1 MTFKLKERIVGLA
14 LAAALLPVL
23 VMSILIYTKKAQIR
37 DMIEDEMD
45 TMSRET
51 IAQTAL
57 DVYYMCEAV
66 NELIQ
71 QKVGYDL
78 NVARKVM
85 NERGHVDLSEN
96 KIAWKTINQFTKEE
110 TSVDLPKMMIGGV
123 WLGQNADFL
132 QQTPVV
138 DTVKDLIGGTCTI
151 FQRINDKGDMLRV
164 ATNVKKLDSTRAIGT
179 YIPAVNPDGTPNPV
193 VSTVMGGN
201 TFRGRAYVVNDW
213 YLTAYEPIK
222 TDMSEIIGLLYVGV
236 KQESVESLRKAIMD
250 IKIGKTGYVG
260 VIGASGSL
268 KGHYIVSKDG
278 KRDGE
283 DIWNNKDPE
292 NNAFF
297 IQEIVKKALGLKK
310 GQVAYQ
316 SYAWKNEG
324 ESRSRPKTSAFTYF
338 KPWDWIISAGMYDD
352 DYLEAKRKVE
362 GGLTALLSGVWI
374 GGLIILVLVGSLA
387 VLLAGKMAN
396 PITKI
401 TEIAQKIAK
410 GDLLS
415 AANAVETLTGSGGS
429 DQRTE
434 NDALT
439 TARDETGKLL
449 SAIRSMTQN
458 LNALVGQVQKSCIQ
472 FVSTATEIAAS
483 SREQEATVNEFGAST
498 NEIVSSSKQISA
510 TSRQLVETMEQ
521 VSGMSENTALLAGSG
536 QSGLVDMGST
546 MERLEDATRSIS
558 SKLSIIN
565 EKANNI
571 NTVVVTITKIAD
583 QTNLLSLN
591 AGIEAEKAGE
601 YGLGFSVVAREIRRL
616 ADQTAISSYDIEK
629 MVKEMQSAVSS
640 GVMEMDKFTEEVRQ
654 GVENS
659 NKIKDNLENIIQ
671 QVQSMPPLFD
681 EVSGGMAGQAQG
693 AHQISESMVQLNEAA
708 QQASE
713 SLQEF
718 NEATEQLNA
727 SARDLQQEISIF
739 KVSA

>member
-1 MTFKLKERIVGLA
+1 MKFKLKERIVGLA

-23 VMSILIYTKKAQIR
+23 VMSILIYTKKAQVR
-37 DMIEDEMD
+37 DMIEEEMGH
-45 TMSRET
+45 MKRET
-51 IAQTAL
+51 IAQAAL
-57 DVYYMCEAV
+57 DVYHMCETA

-78 NVARKVM
+78 NVARKIL
-85 NERGHVDLSEN
+85 NEKGRVELSE
-96 KIAWKTINQFTKEE
+96 KKAAWKAINQFTSEE
-110 TSVDLPKMMIGGV
+110 TSVDLPEMMVGGV
-123 WLGQNADFL
+123 WLGQNTDFS
-132 QQTPVV
+132 QKTPVV
-138 DTVKDLIGGTCTI
+138 DTVKNLVGGTCTI
-151 FQRINDKGDMLRV
+151 FQKINDKGDMLRV

-179 YIPAVNPDGTPNPV
+179 FIPAVNPDGTPNPV

-201 TFRGRAYVVNDW
+201 TYRGRAYVVNGW
-213 YLTAYEPIK
+213 YLTAYEPIQ
-222 TDMSEIIGLLYVGV
+222 TDAGEIIGLLYVGV
-236 KQESVESLRKAIMD
+236 RQESVESLRKSIMD

-260 VIGASGSL
+260 IIGASGRL
-268 KGHYIVSKDG
+268 KGHYIVSKGG

-283 DIWNNKDPE
+283 DIWNAKDPE
-292 NNAFF
+292 NGTFF

-310 GQVAYQ
+310 GQTAYQ
-316 SYAWKNEG
+316 SYAWKNVG
-324 ESRSRPKTSAFTYF
+324 ELISRPKTTALTYF
-338 KPWDWIISAGMYDD
+338 EPWDWIIAAGMYDD

-362 GGLTALLSGVWI
+362 AGLTALLSSVWI
-374 GGLIILVLVGSLA
+374 GGLIILVMVGSLA
-387 VLLAGKMAN
+387 VLSAGKMAN
-396 PITKI
+396 PITRI

-415 AANAVETLTGSGGS
+415 AANDVETLAGAGQPI
-429 DQRTE
+429 DE
-434 NDALT
+434 NEAVS

-449 SAIRSMTQN
+449 SAVRGMTQN

-483 SREQEATVNEFGAST
+483 SRAQEATVNEFGAST

-521 VSGMSENTALLAGSG
+521 VSGMSENTAQLAGSG

-546 MERLEDATRSIS
+546 MQRLEEATRSIS
-558 SKLSIIN
+558 SKLTIIN

-571 NTVVVTITKIAD
+571 NKVVVTITKIAD

-616 ADQTAISSYDIEK
+616 ADQTAVSSYDIEN

-654 GVENS
+654 GVGNANNIREH
-659 NKIKDNLENIIQ
+659 LENIIQ

-693 AHQISESMVQLNEAA
+693 AHQISESMVQLNTAA

-727 SARDLQQEISIF
+727 SAQELQQEISIF